1 MVDLYGNPF
10 YLDEEGVRWV
20 KETIKGMSQHEKI
33 CQLFADPLM
42 GMSREELIE
51 FLEEYPIGGIPFR
64 AALFGNEQAQ
74 DIMAELQERSK
85 IPYLYAGNC
94 ESGPNGALKG
104 GTLVASGAQVRAL
117 RDPQYAYEVGRI
129 SGKETAAVGF
139 NGLAVTDQTKMMG
152 YYGMSR
158 LKEVPWT
165 IACGCDMVLGI
176 NDMEEDYAAM
186 KEGIESGMI
195 TPERLQDALE
205 RILGCKAALG
215 LHKKKQENRF
225 HPGKEALQAIGCKE
239 HQEIAGE
246 AGAKAVTLVKN
257 TKGQIP
263 ISPAVY
269 KKIGVFVFSGNVGNQ
284 RSIYGQGVQSGGS
297 DATTGYIL
305 DALKKYGY
313 EPELMES
320 SMNKGSIRTLKSR
333 YDAIMIFADI
343 SGFAQTNSVRL
354 MWPDPMSNCYP
365 WYIHDVPTVFTS
377 FNYTNHLIDV
387 SRVPAFINAYNN
399 RQDTIEETVKRIAGL
414 EPFEGQYEDNV
425 WCGTWDARF

>member
-1 MVDLYGNPF
+1 M
-10 YLDEEGVRWV
+10 
-20 KETIKGMSQHEKI
+20 
-33 CQLFADPLM
+33 
-42 GMSREELIE
+42 
-51 FLEEYPIGGIPFR
+51 
-64 AALFGNEQAQ
+64 
-74 DIMAELQERSK
+74 
-85 IPYLYAGNC
+85 
-94 ESGPNGALKG
+94 
-104 GTLVASGAQVRAL
+104 
-117 RDPQYAYEVGRI
+117 
-129 SGKETAAVGF
+129 
-139 NGLAVTDQTKMMG
+139 
-152 YYGMSR
+152 
-158 LKEVPWT
+158 
-165 IACGCDMVLGI
+165 
-176 NDMEEDYAAM
+176 
-186 KEGIESGMI
+186 
-195 TPERLQDALE
+195 
-205 RILGCKAALG
+205 
-215 LHKKKQENRF
+215 
-225 HPGKEALQAIGCKE
+225 
-239 HQEIAGE
+239 
-246 AGAKAVTLVKN
+246 KN

-263 ISPAVY
+263 LSPAVY

-305 DALKKYGY
+305 DALRKYGY

-320 SMNKGSIRTLKSR
+320 SMNKGSIHALKSR